1 MMRIRPFYLK
11 ETLLFSGVFCW
22 AILAIPFQALAQLNP
37 SSSPHDGERLD
48 YLITYEWG
56 PFYLSVGDA
65 SFTTV
70 QLQYGE
76 ITMWSFEG
84 WGASKNHWNW
94 FYPVQSIY
102 SSVAESDF
110 NPRHFQ
116 RKGREGSHRYDRWY
130 DLSNTAQV
138 SWTSQDMELQSGS
151 MLLQND
157 TRVLDLMTAVHWCRH
172 LPWESYAPGDTV
184 SMNLI
189 LDGSI
194 HTTSIAFEGP
204 TDWTD
209 PETLIVHRCWAF
221 QPKLIEGTVFK
232 EGDHMR
238 VLVSADEQRLP
249 LFIETEL
256 VIGAAKIYLLRN
268 QLLSPDVMKSFRDS
282 TEQRRNTFMS
292 Q

>member
-157 TRVLDLMTAVHWCRH
+157 TRVLDLMTAVHWCR
-172 LPWESYAPGDTV
+172 
-184 SMNLI
+184 
-189 LDGSI
+189 
-194 HTTSIAFEGP
+194 
-204 TDWTD
+204 
-209 PETLIVHRCWAF
+209 TLAVGIVCSW
-221 QPKLIEGTVFK
+221 
-232 EGDHMR
+232 
-238 VLVSADEQRLP
+238 
-249 LFIETEL
+249 
-256 VIGAAKIYLLRN
+256 
-268 QLLSPDVMKSFRDS
+268 
-282 TEQRRNTFMS
+282 
-292 Q
+292 